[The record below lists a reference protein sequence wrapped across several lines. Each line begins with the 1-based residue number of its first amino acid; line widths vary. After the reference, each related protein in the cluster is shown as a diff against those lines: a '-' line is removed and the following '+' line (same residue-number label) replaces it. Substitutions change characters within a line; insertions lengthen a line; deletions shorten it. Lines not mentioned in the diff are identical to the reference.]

1 MDKNNMFFINIKMTK
16 YHPSFKI
23 KQEFENKIKKYHNE
37 KVIKPYKQIPKNA
50 NIPLR
55 GIMLPHQ
62 SVSGNA
68 KYIKQNGRI
77 KLVSHLR

>member
-1 MDKNNMFFINIKMTK
+1 MK
-16 YHPSFKI
+16 YHPSFII

-37 KVIKPYKQIPKNA
+37 KVIKPYKQIPQNA

-68 KYIKQNGRI
+68 KYVKQKGRI

>member
-1 MDKNNMFFINIKMTK
+1 MTK
-16 YHPSFKI
+16 YHPSYII
-23 KQEFENKIKKYHNE
+23 KQDFENQIKKYHNQ

-62 SVSGNA
+62 SVEGNA
-68 KYIKQNGRI
+68 KFIKQNGR
-77 KLVSHLR
+77 LTFGSHLR

>member
-1 MDKNNMFFINIKMTK
+1 MEKAIAQSSVNDMFDLLEGKNKVIID
-16 YHPSFKI
+16 P
-23 KQEFENKIKKYHNE
+23 E
-37 KVIKPYKQIPKNA
+37 KVDFGFFKEHKPYKQIPKNA

-62 SVSGNA
+62 SVSGNT

>member
-1 MDKNNMFFINIKMTK
+1 MTK

-23 KQEFENKIKKYHNE
+23 KQEMENKIKKYHNE

-68 KYIKQNGRI
+68 KYVKQKGRI
-77 KLVSHLR
+77 KLVSHLH